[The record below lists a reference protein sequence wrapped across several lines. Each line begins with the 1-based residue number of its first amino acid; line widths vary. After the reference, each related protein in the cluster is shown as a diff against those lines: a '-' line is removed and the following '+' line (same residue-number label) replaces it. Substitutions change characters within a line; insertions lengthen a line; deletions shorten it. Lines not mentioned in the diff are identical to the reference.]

1 MYQVDSRVQALLSRR
16 VRFISNELHFF
27 SAADVVQIFFIET
40 KFDLVPIVLVSR
52 FDTSRTRF
60 DEIAKLVRRPLHK
73 ALVLTGTSPSYSYL

>member
-1 MYQVDSRVQALLSRR
+1 MYQVEAWALLSRR

-60 DEIAKLVRRPLHK
+60 DEIAKLVKR
-73 ALVLTGTSPSYSYL
+73 ATSQGIHVDRN